1 MHIIDLD
8 PADEPLV
15 ARAAAVY
22 FAAFRR
28 LFPHTSYLAA
38 RAEVEEL
45 LSPENIVRAAIDENG
60 RVLGW
65 VAAAPGY
72 GGNVWELHPL
82 AVHPDHQGQ
91 GVGRALVEDLE
102 AQVASRGAL
111 TLWLGSDEAGGLTS
125 VAGVDLYPDVALHLA
140 EVTAQRPHPLG
151 FYLRLGF
158 RVVGF
163 MPDANGPGL
172 PDIYLAKRVRTRP

>member
-1 MHIIDLD
+1 MHIMTLD
-8 PADEPLV
+8 STNEPLI
-15 ARAAAVY
+15 AQIAAVY
-22 FAAFRR
+22 YAAFRQIS
-28 LFPHTSYLAA
+28 PHTSYLAA

-45 LSPENIVRAAIDENG
+45 LSPENIVRVAMDEEG
-60 RVLGW
+60 RALGW
-65 VAAAPGY
+65 AAAAPGY
-72 GGNVWELHPL
+72 DGNVWELHPL
-82 AVHPDHQGQ
+82 AVHPDYQGR

-125 VAGVDLYPDVALHLA
+125 VVGVDLYPDVALHLT

-158 RVVGF
+158 TVVGF
-163 MPDANGPGL
+163 MPDANGPGM
-172 PDIYLAKRVRTRP
+172 PDIYLAKRIQPRP